1 MRYASIAKTFSG
13 CTQSWRVKA
22 KFLRPG
28 VQTPSWGGSELT
40 LLDPSGNRLN
50 SFNAPKAAADLM
62 RITPAIDIDELE
74 LEERFVRSSGPGGQ
88 NVNKV
93 STAVELRFNL
103 AANTSIPDYARAK
116 LKRLAGHRL
125 TLDGVIIIQA
135 DRFRSQE
142 QNRSDA
148 RERLR
153 DLIAEAL
160 IVQKKRIKT
169 KPSRSAKERRVDAK
183 TTRGHVKKLL
193 KPEGGVGLT
202 CGEGLTYAAQF
213 LVRANAVQTTVLAHL
228 GKHVSFTI
236 DAGSPRRPPN

>member
-1 MRYASIAKTFSG
+1 
-13 CTQSWRVKA
+13 
-22 KFLRPG
+22 
-28 VQTPSWGGSELT
+28 
-40 LLDPSGNRLN
+40 
-50 SFNAPKAAADLM
+50 M
-62 RITPAIDIDELE
+62 RITPAFDIDELE

-116 LKRLAGHRL
+116 LKRLAGRRL

-148 RERLR
+148 RERLK

-183 TTRGHVKKLL
+183 TTRGHVKKLRSRKVEL
-193 KPEGGVGLT
+193 
-202 CGEGLTYAAQF
+202 
-213 LVRANAVQTTVLAHL
+213 
-228 GKHVSFTI
+228 
-236 DAGSPRRPPN
+236 D

>member
-1 MRYASIAKTFSG
+1 
-13 CTQSWRVKA
+13 
-22 KFLRPG
+22 
-28 VQTPSWGGSELT
+28 
-40 LLDPSGNRLN
+40 
-50 SFNAPKAAADLM
+50 M
-62 RITPAIDIDELE
+62 RITPAIAIDELE

-116 LKRLAGHRL
+116 LKRLAGRRL

-148 RERLR
+148 RERLK

-160 IVQKKRIKT
+160 NVPKKRIRT
-169 KPSRSAKERRVDAK
+169 KPSRAAKERRVDAK
-183 TTRGHVKKLL
+183 TTRRHVKKLRSRKVEL
-193 KPEGGVGLT
+193 
-202 CGEGLTYAAQF
+202 
-213 LVRANAVQTTVLAHL
+213 
-228 GKHVSFTI
+228 
-236 DAGSPRRPPN
+236 D